1 MKFLQFQKAKLWWES
16 HERVIVKRYSIS
28 KSDFKER
35 LPERTDHLLQN
46 EAENLLNILLRN
58 LCL

>member
-35 LPERTDHLLQN
+35 LPERNYHLLQN
-46 EAENLLNILLRN
+46 ELENLLNVLI
-58 LCL
+58 